1 MPLVVLAT
9 TTLASR
15 RSLYGANSPKVF
27 PIVSGS
33 VAIDGEVGD
42 GTVRWPP
49 RPGIFAGARNR
60 GEPAKFTLNNRRRK
74 TVNTFKP
81 NTLPESNFSDDN
93 ALKSDAERAGKSAEA
108 FDKLKT
114 SAAETASQLKN
125 TAASVSTDAKDYAGS
140 VAADAAGAFKEA
152 VESNKTAGADAIA
165 NIAHSVKEAADGIEK
180 QSPQVAGMV
189 RSAAEGV
196 ERISTDIRDRNVGE
210 LLDSVTKFAQRQP
223 AAFFGVGIL
232 AGVML
237 TRIMRSSDRS

>member
-1 MPLVVLAT
+1 MN
-9 TTLASR
+9 TL
-15 RSLYGANSPKVF
+15 NTNNF
-27 PIVSGS
+27 SGS
-33 VAIDGEVGD
+33 
-42 GTVRWPP
+42 
-49 RPGIFAGARNR
+49 RP
-60 GEPAKFTLNNRRRK
+60 
-74 TVNTFKP
+74 
-81 NTLPESNFSDDN
+81 SDEDEF
-93 ALKSDAERAGKSAEA
+93 LGQSDAGSAGKSAEA
-108 FDKLKT
+108 IGKLKT
-114 SAAETASQLKN
+114 SAAETATHLKN
-125 TAASVSTDAKDYAGS
+125 AAATVSTEAKDYAGS

-152 VESNKTAGADAIA
+152 IESNKTAGADAIA

-210 LLDSVTKFAQRQP
+210 LMDSVTKFAQRQP

>member
-1 MPLVVLAT
+1 MNPINT
-9 TTLASR
+9 NEFSR
-15 RSLYGANSPKVF
+15 SSP
-27 PIVSGS
+27 SGK
-33 VAIDGEVGD
+33 GD
-42 GTVRWPP
+42 FLDRTDADRA
-49 RPGIFAGARNR
+49 AGN
-60 GEPAKFTLNNRRRK
+60 
-74 TVNTFKP
+74 
-81 NTLPESNFSDDN
+81 
-93 ALKSDAERAGKSAEA
+93 SAEA
-108 FDKLKT
+108 IGKLKT
-114 SAAETASQLKN
+114 SAAETATHLKN
-125 TAASVSTDAKDYAGS
+125 AAASVSTDAKDYAGT

-165 NIAHSVKEAADGIEK
+165 NIAHSVKEAADDIEK

-210 LLDSVTKFAQRQP
+210 LMDSVTKFAQRQP

>member
-1 MPLVVLAT
+1 MNPINT
-9 TTLASR
+9 NEFG
-15 RSLYGANSPKVF
+15 RSNP
-27 PIVSGS
+27 
-33 VAIDGEVGD
+33 
-42 GTVRWPP
+42 
-49 RPGIFAGARNR
+49 
-60 GEPAKFTLNNRRRK
+60 
-74 TVNTFKP
+74 
-81 NTLPESNFSDDN
+81 SDEEDF
-93 ALKSDAERAGKSAEA
+93 LGQTDAERAAKSAEA
-108 FDKLKT
+108 IGKLKT
-114 SAAETASQLKN
+114 SAAETATHLKN
-125 TAASVSTDAKDYAGS
+125 AAASVSTDAKDYAGT

-165 NIAHSVKEAADGIEK
+165 NIAHSVKQAADGIEK

-210 LLDSVTKFAQRQP
+210 LMDSVTKFAQRQP